1 MSRPG
6 SSVLKHTVVLG
17 GHHTSVSLEYEFWKG
32 LREIA
37 DRRGEPLSHLI
48 TRIDAERE
56 FANLSSVLR
65 LFVLAFYRDQYNSG
79 KLVDLASQDAR
90 PVALG

>member
-6 SSVLKHTVVLG
+6 SLVLKHTVVIG

-37 DRRGEPLSHLI
+37 DRRGERLAHLI
-48 TRIDAERE
+48 ASIDAERE
-56 FANLSSVLR
+56 FGNLSSVLR
-65 LFVLAFYRDQYNSG
+65 VFVLEFYCEQYSSG
-79 KLVDLASQDAR
+79 KLVDLASEDAKS
-90 PVALG
+90 VA

>member
-6 SSVLKHTVVLG
+6 SLVLKHSVVIG
-17 GHHTSVSLEYEFWKG
+17 GHNTSVSLEYEFWKG

-37 DRRGEPLSHLI
+37 DRRGQPLAHLI
-48 TRIDAERE
+48 AGIDAKRE

-65 LFVLAFYRDQYNSG
+65 VFVLEFYREQYSSG
-79 KLVDLASQDAR
+79 KLVDHASEHAR
-90 PVALG
+90 PVD